1 MDKNA
6 QPGQIVSRVL
16 PLLPI
21 LPFIIC
27 IIAYVTVAHIRHK
40 QNPRDMLVPTV
51 KQLAD
56 GFRRVAFE
64 PDRQGEYRLLSDT
77 IASARRIAISVA
89 LLFPLLF
96 LGVVIG
102 LNMGVLPYAELLLYR
117 FVVLINKSP
126 VFVVFAVLLIPI
138 LNSFIFIVFGLN
150 EASRI
155 AVIVIASTILIMPS
169 ITLNSYLGTKAI
181 FKEETANNR
190 TLNNSASRIMYRVVL
205 PRILPKV
212 LESIRL
218 KFWVVILLWIAVE
231 WRYAGTSG
239 FGYRI
244 SLAGRYYNAMSI
256 IIPYIIWIG
265 FLVLLADLV
274 MWVCVRKVRGWVE
287 KRYMW

>member
-1 MDKNA
+1 MDRNA
-6 QPGQIVSRVL
+6 QPGQIASRVL

-21 LPFIIC
+21 VPFIIC

-40 QNPRDMLVPTV
+40 QNPRDKLVPTV

-64 PDRQGEYRLLSDT
+64 PDRQGEYRLLTDT
-77 IASARRIAISVA
+77 IASTRRAAISVA

-96 LGVVIG
+96 LGVIIG
-102 LNMGVLPYAELLLYR
+102 LNMVVLPYAELLLYR
-117 FVVLINKSP
+117 FVVLINRSSF
-126 VFVVFAVLLIPI
+126 FVAFAILLILF

-155 AVIVIASTILIMPS
+155 TVIVMASAILIMPS
-169 ITLNSYLGTKAI
+169 ITLNSYLGTKAA

-190 TLNNSASRIMYRVVL
+190 TLNSSASRIMYRVVL
-205 PRILPKV
+205 PRIIPKV

-218 KFWVVILLWIAVE
+218 KFWIVILLLIAVE
-231 WRYAGTSG
+231 WRYAATSG

-244 SLAGRYYNAMSI
+244 SLAGRYVAMDI

-265 FLVLLADLV
+265 FLVLLADLI
-274 MWVCVRKVRGWVE
+274 MWMCVRKVRGWVE
-287 KRYMW
+287 KRYMR